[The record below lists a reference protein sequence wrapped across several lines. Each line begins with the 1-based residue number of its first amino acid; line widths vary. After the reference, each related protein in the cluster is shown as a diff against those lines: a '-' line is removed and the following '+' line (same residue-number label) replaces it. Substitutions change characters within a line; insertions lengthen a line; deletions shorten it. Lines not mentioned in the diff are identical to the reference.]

1 MTAMATTDLNLGAL
15 SEHLASAAAA
25 LKDGYVI
32 VAPLENSY
40 ALVADA
46 FFHDA
51 VRALH
56 VLRGDELGVSAQV
69 MIGSGTAVDGIARE
83 ISEPVRALINNFWPG
98 QLSIN
103 LKPQRGLNW
112 DLGDGQQLDSFSVRV
127 PRAEFIQK
135 LAKAHG
141 PLAVASA
148 ARAGKSPITD
158 PNNLTFTELEVAAI
172 FSVGPITQGP
182 ATTVIAGDRDPARIM
197 RVGAISAD
205 QITAIAPDISGE

>member
-1 MTAMATTDLNLGAL
+1 MATIDLNSGAI

-32 VAPLENSY
+32 VAPLESSY

-69 MIGSGTAVDGIARE
+69 MIGSSAAVDGIARE

-127 PRAEFIQK
+127 PSADFILQ
-135 LAKAHG
+135 LAKMHG

-148 ARAGKSPITD
+148 ALAGKSPITN
-158 PNNLTFTELEVAAI
+158 PNDLTFTELEVAAI

-182 ATTVIAGDRDPARIM
+182 ATTVVSGDSDQARIM
-197 RVGAISAD
+197 RVGAISAE
-205 QITAIAPDISGE
+205 QITVIAPDISAP

>member
-1 MTAMATTDLNLGAL
+1 MATIDINSGAI
-15 SEHLASAAAA
+15 SEHLANAAAA

-69 MIGSGTAVDGIARE
+69 MIGSSAAVDGIARE
-83 ISEPVRALINNFWPG
+83 ISEPVRKLINNFWPG

-127 PRAEFIQK
+127 PSADFILQ

-148 ARAGKSPITD
+148 APAGNSPITD
-158 PNNLTFTELEVAAI
+158 PNDLTFTELEVAAI
-172 FSVGPITQGP
+172 FSVGPITQGL
-182 ATTVIAGDRDPARIM
+182 ATTVVAGDSEPAHIV
-197 RVGAISAD
+197 RVGAISAER
-205 QITAIAPDISGE
+205 ITAIAPDISAP

>member
-1 MTAMATTDLNLGAL
+1 MALIDLNSGKQSDHIAQ
-15 SEHLASAAAA
+15 AAAA

-56 VLRGDELGVSAQV
+56 VLRGDALGVAAQV
-69 MIGSGTAVDGIARE
+69 LISSPAAIDGIARE
-83 ISEPVRALINNFWPG
+83 VSDDARALMANFWPG
-98 QLSIN
+98 LLSLN

-112 DLGDGQQLDSFSVRV
+112 DLGDGQQLDLISVRV
-127 PRAEFIQK
+127 PSAEFLLE
-135 LAKAHG
+135 LANVHG

-148 ARAGKSPITD
+148 ALAGKSAISD
-158 PNNLTFTELEVAAI
+158 PSELNFSDIEVAAI
-172 FSVGPITQGP
+172 FSAGPLEQGS
-182 ATTVIAGDRDPARIM
+182 ASTVVACDGDTPRIV
-197 RVGAISAD
+197 RIGAISAE
-205 QITAIAPDISGE
+205 QITAIAPDISAQ

>member
-1 MTAMATTDLNLGAL
+1 MATIDLNSGAL
-15 SEHLASAAAA
+15 SEHLAKATAA

-56 VLRGDELGVSAQV
+56 VLRGDELGISAQV
-69 MIGSGTAVDGIARE
+69 MIGSSAAVDGIARE
-83 ISEPVRALINNFWPG
+83 ISEPVRKLIDNFWPG

-127 PRAEFIQK
+127 PSSDFILQ

-148 ARAGKSPITD
+148 ALAGNSPIAD
-158 PNNLTFTELEVAAI
+158 PSELKFTELEVSAI
-172 FSVGPITQGP
+172 FSIGPIAQGP
-182 ATTVIAGDRDPARIM
+182 ATTVVAGDSEPAHIV
-197 RVGAISAD
+197 RVGAISAE
-205 QITAIAPDISGE
+205 QITAIAPDISAP

>member
-1 MTAMATTDLNLGAL
+1 MAIIDLKSGEL
-15 SEHLASAAAA
+15 SDHLVKAAAA

-112 DLGDGQQLDSFSVRV
+112 DLGDAGKLDWVSIRMPSHDFLQ
-127 PRAEFIQK
+127 ALIKET
-135 LAKAHG
+135 G

-148 ARAGKSPITD
+148 SRFARPRAGRGSFA
-158 PNNLTFTELEVAAI
+158 NLCRCRPCGSRAHLR
-172 FSVGPITQGP
+172 G
-182 ATTVIAGDRDPARIM
+182 
-197 RVGAISAD
+197 
-205 QITAIAPDISGE
+205 

>member
-1 MTAMATTDLNLGAL
+1 MATIDLNSGAL
-15 SEHLASAAAA
+15 SEHLANAAAA

-56 VLRGDELGVSAQV
+56 VLRGDELGISAQV
-69 MIGSGTAVDGIARE
+69 MIGSSAAVDGIARE
-83 ISEPVRALINNFWPG
+83 ISEPVRKLINNFWPG

-127 PRAEFIQK
+127 PSADFILQ

-148 ARAGKSPITD
+148 APAGNSPITD
-158 PNNLTFTELEVAAI
+158 PNDLTFTELEVAAI
-172 FSVGPITQGP
+172 FSVGPITQGL
-182 ATTVIAGDRDPARIM
+182 ATTVVAGDSEPAHIV
-197 RVGAISAD
+197 RVGAISAER
-205 QITAIAPDISGE
+205 ITAIAPDISAP

>member
-1 MTAMATTDLNLGAL
+1 MAIIDLKSGQL
-15 SEHLASAAAA
+15 SDHLVKATAA

-46 FFHDA
+46 FSHDA
-51 VRALH
+51 VRAMH
-56 VLRGDELGVSAQV
+56 VLRGDELGISAQV
-69 MIGSGTAVDGIARE
+69 VISSSTSVDGIARDVT
-83 ISEPVRALINNFWPG
+83 EPARALMAKFWPG
-98 QLSIN
+98 LLSLN

-127 PRAEFIQK
+127 PSAEFIQQ

-158 PNNLTFTELEVAAI
+158 PNDLAFTDLEVAAI
-172 FSVGPITQGP
+172 FLIGQIPHGP
-182 ATTVIAGDRDPARIM
+182 ASTIVAADSDKPRIV
-197 RVGAISAD
+197 RVGAISE
-205 QITAIAPDISGE
+205 QEITGIAPDISGE

>member
-1 MTAMATTDLNLGAL
+1 MATIDINSGAI
-15 SEHLASAAAA
+15 SEHLANAAAA

-69 MIGSGTAVDGIARE
+69 MIGSSAAVDGIARE
-83 ISEPVRALINNFWPG
+83 ISEPVRKLINNFWPG

-103 LKPQRGLNW
+103 LSA
-112 DLGDGQQLDSFSVRV
+112 D
-127 PRAEFIQK
+127 FILQ

-148 ARAGKSPITD
+148 APAGNSPITD
-158 PNNLTFTELEVAAI
+158 PFDLTFTELEVAAI
-172 FSVGPITQGP
+172 FSVGSITQGP
-182 ATTVIAGDRDPARIM
+182 ATTVVAGDSEPARIV
-197 RVGAISAD
+197 RVGAISAE
-205 QITAIAPDISGE
+205 QITAIAPDISAP

>member
-1 MTAMATTDLNLGAL
+1 MAMATIDLNSGAI

-32 VAPLENSY
+32 VAPLESSY

-69 MIGSGTAVDGIARE
+69 MIGSSAAVDGIARE

-127 PRAEFIQK
+127 PSTDFILQ
-135 LAKAHG
+135 LAKMHG

-148 ARAGKSPITD
+148 ALAGKSPITN
-158 PNNLTFTELEVAAI
+158 PNDLTFTELEVAAI

-182 ATTVIAGDRDPARIM
+182 ATTVVSGDSDQARIM
-197 RVGAISAD
+197 RVGAISAE
-205 QITAIAPDISGE
+205 QITVIAPDISAP

>member
-1 MTAMATTDLNLGAL
+1 MATIDLNSGAL
-15 SEHLASAAAA
+15 NEHLASASAA

-69 MIGSGTAVDGIARE
+69 MIGSSSAVDGIARE
-83 ISEPVRALINNFWPG
+83 ISEPVRKLIDNFWPG

-127 PRAEFIQK
+127 PSAPFILQ
-135 LAKAHG
+135 LAKLYG
-141 PLAVASA
+141 PIAVASA
-148 ARAGKSPITD
+148 ALAGNSPITD
-158 PNNLTFTELEVAAI
+158 PNDLKFTEREVAAI
-172 FSVGPITQGP
+172 FSIGPIAQGP
-182 ATTVIAGDRDPARIM
+182 ATTVISGDSEPARIV
-197 RVGAISAD
+197 RVGAIAAE
-205 QITAIAPDISGE
+205 QITAIAPDISVP

>member
-1 MTAMATTDLNLGAL
+1 MTAMATTDLNSGAL
-15 SEHLASAAAA
+15 SEHLVSAAAS

-69 MIGSGTAVDGIARE
+69 MIGSSAAVDGIARE

-127 PRAEFIQK
+127 PSADFILQ
-135 LAKAHG
+135 LAKMHG

-148 ARAGKSPITD
+148 ALAGKSPITD
-158 PNNLTFTELEVAAI
+158 PNDLAFTDLEVAAI
-172 FSVGPITQGP
+172 FSIGLIPQGP
-182 ATTVIAGDRDPARIM
+182 ASTIVAADSDKPHIL
-197 RVGAISAD
+197 RVGAISA
-205 QITAIAPDISGE
+205 QEITGIAPDISGE